1 MIKQDFIAEILAL
14 DPSAAVIA
22 AGDFNEFTFVEP
34 LLNFANIS
42 GLSELDEV
50 IGTPLPERYTY
61 TFDMN
66 TQALDHIFISP
77 ALAEGAGYEHIHVNV
92 WATSDASLS
101 DHDPSVARFN
111 LCGI

>member
-1 MIKQDFIAEILAL
+1 MQDFIAQILSL

-42 GLSELDEV
+42 GLVELDEV
-50 IGTPLPERYTY
+50 IGTPLSERYTY
-61 TFDMN
+61 TYDMN
-66 TQALDHIFISP
+66 TQALDHMFISP
-77 ALAEGAGYEHIHVNV
+77 ALAEGAGYEHVHVNV
-92 WATSDASLS
+92 WATNDESLS

-111 LCGI
+111 LCGST